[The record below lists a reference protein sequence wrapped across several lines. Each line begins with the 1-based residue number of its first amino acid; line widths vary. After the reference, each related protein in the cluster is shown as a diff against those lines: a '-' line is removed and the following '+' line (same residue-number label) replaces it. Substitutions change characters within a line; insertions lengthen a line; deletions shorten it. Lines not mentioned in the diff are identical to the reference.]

1 MAKVFRIHK
10 EGSGNIIDWAKSHS
24 YGDNVIKQITD
35 PFGAKA
41 TKEITSIPSP
51 FSRVDLAVTAFK
63 TVNEVGLVG
72 TSIYHKIVSDCL
84 DIGEIFFNAENFKDP
99 RDHSKNKIE
108 ILVWDRAQEIEK
120 LKKSPVKEHQI
131 VGETLDMY
139 LNQDAKAYNFDKM
152 DKVYLLNYKGPD
164 RKDPQINI
172 VGATSPATLFFS
184 SANDLTYVSDH
195 LRFRNNDRPFDSQY
209 TPLYERDIEFQ
220 RFLYAFRL
228 SIGKTQFAAL
238 FGDFDT

>member
-10 EGSGNIIDWAKSHS
+10 EGSGNIIDWAHSHS

-35 PFGAKA
+35 PYGAKA

-51 FSRVDLAVTAFK
+51 FSRIDLAVTAFK
-63 TVNEVGLVG
+63 TVNEAGLVG
-72 TSIYHKIVSDCL
+72 TTIYHKMVSDCL

-120 LKKSPVKEHQI
+120 LKKSPVREHRI

-139 LNQDAKAYNFDKM
+139 LNQ
-152 DKVYLLNYKGPD
+152 
-164 RKDPQINI
+164 
-172 VGATSPATLFFS
+172 
-184 SANDLTYVSDH
+184 
-195 LRFRNNDRPFDSQY
+195 
-209 TPLYERDIEFQ
+209 
-220 RFLYAFRL
+220 
-228 SIGKTQFAAL
+228 IGRAHV
-238 FGDFDT
+238 

>member
-10 EGSGNIIDWAKSHS
+10 EGSGNIIDWAHSHS

-51 FSRVDLAVTAFK
+51 FSRIDLAVTAFK
-63 TVNEVGLVG
+63 TVNEAGLIG
-72 TSIYHKIVSDCL
+72 TTIYHKMVSDCL

-120 LKKSPVKEHQI
+120 LKKSPVREHRI

-139 LNQDAKAYNFDKM
+139 LNQDAGAYNFGRM
-152 DKVYLLNYKGPD
+152 DKVYLLNSKVLNA
-164 RKDPQINI
+164 K
-172 VGATSPATLFFS
+172 TLRLTLSVPHLLLLCFS
-184 SANDLTYVSDH
+184 V
-195 LRFRNNDRPFDSQY
+195 LRM
-209 TPLYERDIEFQ
+209 I
-220 RFLYAFRL
+220 
-228 SIGKTQFAAL
+228 
-238 FGDFDT
+238 